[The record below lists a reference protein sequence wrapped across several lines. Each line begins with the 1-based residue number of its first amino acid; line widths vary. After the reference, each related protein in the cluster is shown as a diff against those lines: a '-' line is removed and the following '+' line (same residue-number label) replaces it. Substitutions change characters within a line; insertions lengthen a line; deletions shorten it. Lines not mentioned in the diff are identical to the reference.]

1 MSTLSGLIDITR
13 SALLADQ
20 SALSAT
26 ANNVANQNTVGYTTE
41 VASFS
46 ANDTVQLGA
55 GGGAVGSPTV
65 AVTSVRDRVLE
76 QRVEQLTQQQSAS
89 AAQAAVLSQVEGI
102 FSLSSSAQSPGS
114 TLLGS
119 AIDGLFSSL
128 TALASNPADPTTQQ
142 AAVTA
147 ATQVSAAFGS
157 AASGLASIASG
168 INTALATA
176 VPSVNALTTTIAQ
189 LNGEINN
196 WQNGGQSGAGAAQDA
211 GALEDQRQNAIAQLS
226 QLIGVNQVKTEANG
240 LTLTTTG
247 GAVLVSGSK
256 AYALSSAQT
265 GGSTKILDYTGAN
278 VTAGIT
284 GGTIGGQLA
293 AQSSNLPAVSSAL
306 DALAYRIG
314 SAVNTQNEAG
324 LTSSG
329 VAGAAVFTLP
339 STSAG
344 AAAQLAVV
352 ATAAFDHG
360 RDRGGKPGHDQ
371 CEPARVACVA
381 RGLKPADDHRLARS
395 LPRRD
400 RFEQRR
406 AGKSEH
412 RAAGFAHPAD
422 RAARLGLCGQPG
434 HAGGKP
440 DDLSTVLPGRGPGPR
455 DREPALCLG
464 NQPGEPN
471 HSHLEPG

>member
-114 TLLGS
+114 TQLGS

-247 GAVLVSGSK
+247 GAVLVSGSR

-352 ATAAFDHG
+352 ATAAFATAG
-360 RDRGGKPGHDQ
+360 TGEGSLGTTNANQ
-371 CEPARVACVA
+371 
-381 RGLKPADDHRLARS
+381 LAALAS
-395 LPRRD
+395 LED
-400 RFEQRR
+400 SSQQTITGSLALF
-406 AGKSEH
+406 
-412 RAAGFAHPAD
+412 
-422 RAARLGLCGQPG
+422 LGAIGSTSATLASQ
-434 HAGGKP
+434 
-440 DDLSTVLPGRGPGPR
+440 STVQQASLTQLTAQR
-455 DREPALCLG
+455 DSVSAVNLDTQAANLTTYQRSYQAAAQVLAIVNQLFASAINLG
-464 NQPGEPN
+464 NPTTVT
-471 HSHLEPG
+471 